1 MWPLSHLENSV
12 SEFLLFLPS
21 LAHRSG
27 KDLSLGSVQRMGLP
41 TFHGRGIYQVLPG
54 LIEVSLPD

>member
-1 MWPLSHLENSV
+1 MAVESLGEQCLRVSSLSSY
-12 SEFLLFLPS
+12 

-27 KDLSLGSVQRMGLP
+27 KDLSLGSVQRMGFP

>member
-41 TFHGRGIYQVLPG
+41 TFHGRSIYQVLFG
-54 LIEVSLPD
+54 LTEVSLPD